1 MSNRHRPGPAPHYGN
16 SASNGQKNRMH
27 GAEFRSSQATGHL
40 LEAEACSYCGLR
52 DHSYHCESCW
62 GGVALAGKCERCEPD
77 TIPTMAAA
85 DHYTE
90 WSDYTDQWDH
100 KHMSDQ

>member
-1 MSNRHRPGPAPHYGN
+1 MSDHTRSTTHYRN
-16 SASNGQKNRMH
+16 SANDARANRAH
-27 GAEFRSSQATGHL
+27 RAERIGSQATGHL
-40 LEAEACSYCGLR
+40 LGGSDPACGYCGLR
-52 DHSYHCESCW
+52 DHAHHCETCW
-62 GGVALAGKCERCEPD
+62 GGVALAGKCERCDPD

-100 KHMSDQ
+100 KQMSDQ